1 MTVGQD
7 GGRTLA
13 ARYMTMLDEHGP
25 GAVDGFVAI
34 DYTANSWSTETNSNL
49 LDLFQQIGMIPAFDL
64 GST

>member
-13 ARYMTMLDEHGP
+13 VHYLTMLDEHGP

-34 DYTANSWSTETNSNL
+34 DYTADSRSTGTKSNL
-49 LDLFQQIGMIPAFDL
+49 LGLFQQFGMIPAFDL